1 MKFDPQ
7 EHHRRSIRLKDY
19 DYSQAGAYY
28 ITIVSNQRAF
38 LFGRIVNA
46 EVQLSDC
53 GRIADECW
61 RAIPEHFP
69 NLELDAYVIMPNHI
83 HGILVIHENGMATN
97 PSPSAGARHASPLRP
112 HGVEPGSLGAI
123 VGSFKSAVTK
133 RIGREIKPTSIWQR
147 NYYEQ
152 VIRDERDLN
161 RIRGYIQSNPANW
174 EGDKENS
181 NPM

>member
-7 EHHRRSIRLKDY
+7 KHHRRSIRLKNY
-19 DYSQAGAYY
+19 DYTQAGAYY
-28 ITIVSNQRAF
+28 ITIVTYQRDP
-38 LFGRIVNA
+38 LFGRIVN
-46 EVQLSDC
+46 EEMQLSDH

-69 NLELDAYVIMPNHI
+69 NRELDAYVIMPNHI
-83 HGILVIHENGMATN
+83 HGILVIHGIGMATN

-112 HGVEPGSLGAI
+112 HGVEPGSVGAI

-133 RIGREIKPTSIWQR
+133 RIGREIKSTSIWQR
-147 NYYEQ
+147 NYYEH

-161 RIRGYIQSNPANW
+161 RIREYIQSNPANW
-174 EGDKENS
+174 EGDRENS
-181 NPM
+181 KTT